1 MIKTVAYFLVGRG
14 KNGDKKMEA
23 KKTSIV
29 IVGMKNSA
37 KFGKCLG
44 ADIDATTMTNMLS
57 AYGKQVVLRDSQA
70 RKAAVVAALTEAVKA
85 DLCIFAYSG
94 HGGSERFADTRL
106 DSTETDGKD
115 EYLCLYDTCLRDTEI
130 WGIISKA
137 KGRVFMIFDCCHS
150 ATMFRSATGAEEE
163 VKSEPFTMQMLD
175 TVVLP
180 QGSNVNLLAWSG
192 CPDDNYSYGD
202 ANGGVLT
209 NAIKKSFDKDR
220 SYDEV
225 WSKAKKLAADQ
236 HPQRTQIGEGFGGKV
251 FR

>member
-57 AYGKQVVLRDSQA
+57 AYGKPVVLRDSQA

-106 DSTETDGKD
+106 DSTETNGRKGRISLPVR
-115 EYLCLYDTCLRDTEI
+115 YLSKGYGNLGNHFEGERPSLYD
-130 WGIISKA
+130 
-137 KGRVFMIFDCCHS
+137 
-150 ATMFRSATGAEEE
+150 FR
-163 VKSEPFTMQMLD
+163 L
-175 TVVLP
+175 LP
-180 QGSNVNLLAWSG
+180 QRNHVPFRNRSGGRSQIRAVHHADAGYG
-192 CPDDNYSYGD
+192 CPPS
-202 ANGGVLT
+202 
-209 NAIKKSFDKDR
+209 
-220 SYDEV
+220 
-225 WSKAKKLAADQ
+225 
-236 HPQRTQIGEGFGGKV
+236 GFKC
-251 FR
+251 